1 MSASGSM
8 ESSSTASAAQ
18 KKAVAQ
24 KLFDVAVD
32 AKISDKSSN
41 YLRTLLEDVSID
53 FSTYDMSKI
62 SYSNR
67 NYDSDCDDLS
77 VSGGDGNAAL
87 DSADLSLS
95 DCPNDED
102 EANKKQL
109 LLKILSFPAPNQR
122 PIAQF
127 QAQNTPQY
135 TDSDVL
141 NTMTIPANY
150 NRTVTES
157 DIPIRGSDVEK
168 LNNEIVRLSDI
179 LDDRRTKFR
188 DLVRNGMYS
197 LHLMCKIDFLFCF
210 YHCLLYILISTVSIL
225 SHSAISICYQC

>member
-77 VSGGDGNAAL
+77 VSGGDRDVAL
-87 DSADLSLS
+87 DSTDLSLS

-102 EANKKQL
+102 EVNKKQL

-179 LDDRRTKFR
+179 LDDRRTNFR
-188 DLVRNGMYS
+188 DLVR
-197 LHLMCKIDFLFCF
+197 
-210 YHCLLYILISTVSIL
+210 V
-225 SHSAISICYQC
+225 

>member
-1 MSASGSM
+1 M
-8 ESSSTASAAQ
+8 ESSSASAAH
-18 KKAVAQ
+18 KKAAAQ

-77 VSGGDGNAAL
+77 VSGGDRDVAL

-109 LLKILSFPAPNQR
+109 LLKILSFPAPSQR
-122 PIAQF
+122 PVAQF

-135 TDSDVL
+135 TDSDAL

-150 NRTVTES
+150 NRTGTES
-157 DIPIRGSDVEK
+157 DIPIRGSDVDK

-188 DLVRNGMYS
+188 DLVRNRMYS
-197 LHLMCKIDFLFCF
+197 IHLMCKIDF
-210 YHCLLYILISTVSIL
+210 
-225 SHSAISICYQC
+225 